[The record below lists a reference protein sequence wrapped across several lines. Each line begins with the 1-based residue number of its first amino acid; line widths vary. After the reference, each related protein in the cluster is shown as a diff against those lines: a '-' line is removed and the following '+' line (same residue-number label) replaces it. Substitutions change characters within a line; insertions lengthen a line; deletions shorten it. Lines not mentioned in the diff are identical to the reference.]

1 MTLWNLSITSPFL
14 RSISYNEPMK
24 ILLVDDDV
32 FLRDMY
38 ATKFG
43 ELGHEVVTADTGEH
57 ALTELEN
64 KTFDVVLL
72 DMIMPGMTGVELLG
86 KIKEKKISPMPKC
99 IVLSNQGG
107 KEEIE
112 SAEKAGAAGY
122 IIKAELIPSEVVA
135 KVTQLVS

>member
-1 MTLWNLSITSPFL
+1 
-14 RSISYNEPMK
+14 MK

-57 ALTELEN
+57 ALEAIETSV
-64 KTFDVVLL
+64 FDVILL
-72 DMIMPGMTGVELLG
+72 DMIMPGMSGVELLQS
-86 KIKEKKISPMPKC
+86 ISEKKLSPKPKC

-112 SAEKAGAAGY
+112 AAEQAGAMGY

-135 KVTQLVS
+135 RVTQLVS

>member
-1 MTLWNLSITSPFL
+1 MN
-14 RSISYNEPMK
+14 
-24 ILLVDDDV
+24 ILLVDDDA

-43 ELGHEVVTADTGEH
+43 ELGHTITTADSGER
-57 ALTELEN
+57 ALEAVSEA
-64 KTFDVVLL
+64 KFDVILL
-72 DMIMPGMTGVELLG
+72 DMIMPGINGVELLAR
-86 KIKEKKISPMPKC
+86 IKAMKLDPMPAC

-112 SAEKAGAAGY
+112 AAEKAGAMGY

-135 KVTQLVS
+135 QVTKLVSK